1 MELLGKPPR
10 SKILPRKLQY
20 VEKIELGDFLSLADD
35 NPART
40 AAGWSTEEARLNLK
54 LRSQEVK
61 LKMESLESREM
72 WKGFIL
78 TVVEMK
84 VPPSLMLLPGHL
96 YMLAEALEKEKQRR
110 SNLEQS
116 DPQKE
121 KELPEC
127 FFRVSRTEA
136 EVLLEKNESCGNMLL
151 RPGGDGKS
159 IAVTTRQ
166 KVNGTAAIKHYKIN
180 VDCGEY
186 VIDVEEPYR
195 CSSLQEVVEFFV
207 TNTNRVLVPLSLDES
222 YAMTLEI
229 MEMDKESGESTS
241 VPARVPLLP
250 PHHPKGA
257 PGGQKPSPSPRSRPF
272 PPLPPPVLPIQSP
285 RPVSVPPPESVY
297 LEEDPP
303 DQTYVNDEHVAEM
316 KQINS
321 PGAPGL
327 LRGGPSVPKT
337 TERTSS
343 RLIMS
348 LPRGFSIGMSEELER
363 KLQERRA
370 TIQE

>member
-1 MELLGKPPR
+1 LEAWEL
-10 SKILPRKLQY
+10 ILPFAPQY
-20 VEKIELGDFLSLADD
+20 VEKIELGDFLSLTDD

-40 AAGWSTEEARLNLK
+40 AASWSMEEARLNLK

-61 LKMESLESREM
+61 LKVESLESREM

-78 TVVEMK
+78 TMVEMK
-84 VPPSLMLLPGHL
+84 IPPSLTLLPGHI

-110 SNLEQS
+110 SKLEQS
-116 DPQKE
+116 DPPKE

-180 VDCGEY
+180 VDSGEY
-186 VIDVEEPYR
+186 IIDVEEPYR

-207 TNTNRVLVPLSLDES
+207 TNTKRVLVPLSLDES
-222 YAMTLEI
+222 YAMTL
-229 MEMDKESGESTS
+229 
-241 VPARVPLLP
+241 VLP
-250 PHHPKGA
+250 VQP
-257 PGGQKPSPSPRSRPF
+257 PF
-272 PPLPPPVLPIQSP
+272 PVT
-285 RPVSVPPPESVY
+285 VPQPESVY

-303 DQTYVNDEHVAEM
+303 DQTYVNDE
-316 KQINS
+316 
-321 PGAPGL
+321 
-327 LRGGPSVPKT
+327 R
-337 TERTSS
+337 
-343 RLIMS
+343 
-348 LPRGFSIGMSEELER
+348 MSEELER

-370 TIQE
+370 TLQE